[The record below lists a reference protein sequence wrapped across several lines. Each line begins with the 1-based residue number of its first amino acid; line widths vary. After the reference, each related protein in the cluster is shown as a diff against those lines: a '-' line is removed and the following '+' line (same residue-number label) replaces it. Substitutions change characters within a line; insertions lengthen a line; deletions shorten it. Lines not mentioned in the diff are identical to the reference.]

1 MPFDTAYEAIT
12 EQTGDPRWAFGA
24 GFDDPLAGADVSV
37 PAGVSGADLASY
49 CLMLGD
55 DALIE
60 SHRLQQW
67 CTSAPELEEEVAL
80 ANIALDLL
88 GQARLLL
95 ARAGHADG
103 TGRGEDELAF
113 SRVAREF
120 RNVRLAELP
129 NGDFADAMARM
140 LVLATWRLAL
150 LQRLR
155 SSHDSVLAALAARG
169 VNEVSYHRDH
179 AARWVVRL
187 GDGTPLSHAR
197 MQAGLVAVWPYV
209 DELFRPHPVEVRL
222 ATAGVGVDP
231 WDLRSEC
238 DDVIA
243 AVLAEATL
251 EMPGVPP
258 MAGVPGQTGRD
269 GVHTEAMA
277 DLLAELQSVAR
288 AHPGA
293 TW

>member
-12 EQTGDPRWAFGA
+12 EEIGDPRWAFGG
-24 GFDDPLAGADVSV
+24 GFDDPLAGADLSV
-37 PAGVSGADLASY
+37 PDGVDGADLASY

-67 CTSAPELEEEVAL
+67 CTNAPELEEEVAL

-113 SRVAREF
+113 TRTEREF
-120 RNVRLAELP
+120 RNVRLSEVP

-155 SSHDSVLAALAARG
+155 ASRDPVLAAVAARA
-169 VNEVSYHRDH
+169 VNEVTYHRDH
-179 AARWVVRL
+179 AARWVLRL
-187 GDGTPLSHAR
+187 GDGTPLSHDR
-197 MQAGLVAVWPYV
+197 MQAALVAVWPFV
-209 DELFRPHPVEVRL
+209 EELFQPHPIALRL
-222 ATAGVGVDP
+222 AAAGVGVDP
-231 WDLRSEC
+231 SGLRAEF
-238 DDVIA
+238 DEVITT
-243 AVLAEATL
+243 VLADATL
-251 EMPGVPP
+251 ELPDVAPL
-258 MAGVPGQTGRD
+258 AGVRGQTGRD
-269 GVHTEAMA
+269 GVHTEALGH
-277 DLLAELQSVAR
+277 LLAELQSVAR